1 MNDSAKSV
9 LCEEKIEKNLSDERL
24 ENAVSSTEFE
34 VAAQRF
40 RQLAKEEGIE
50 TAAGLWIC
58 RPLKQWIKNLNK
70 TQSLQNASPHL
81 DRNSLLYLAVGMNNS
96 LHIRDCL
103 LVSAVSDCD
112 FDSLMKI
119 ASRPHFEETVKL
131 VEGCL
136 RKAFHD
142 SSAHPDKRKCE
153 RASEMFKQII
163 RSIPEQYSAQP
174 YAVLSYLMW
183 WIGEPEQKNRYW
195 KQALARDRNC
205 TLALIVAEAIANK
218 IEPAWNCEQ

>member
-9 LCEEKIEKNLSDERL
+9 LCEEKIEKNLSDKRL

-81 DRNSLLYLAVGMNNS
+81 DRNSLLHLAVGMNNS

-112 FDSLMKI
+112 FDSLSEDYFVLPLTKGGQELL
-119 ASRPHFEETVKL
+119 RRL
-131 VEGCL
+131 V
-136 RKAFHD
+136 
-142 SSAHPDKRKCE
+142 SSARENVCRRKPREWCGFPFGQCGYSGHW
-153 RASEMFKQII
+153 RAYTARGQAAPPC
-163 RSIPEQYSAQP
+163 PEAPS
-174 YAVLSYLMW
+174 
-183 WIGEPEQKNRYW
+183 
-195 KQALARDRNC
+195 
-205 TLALIVAEAIANK
+205 
-218 IEPAWNCEQ
+218 

>member
-81 DRNSLLYLAVGMNNS
+81 DRNSLLHLAVGMNNS

-142 SSAHPDKRKCE
+142 SSAHPDKRKP
-153 RASEMFKQII
+153 
-163 RSIPEQYSAQP
+163 SISVT
-174 YAVLSYLMW
+174 AVNDFLFIKSF
-183 WIGEPEQKNRYW
+183 RH
-195 KQALARDRNC
+195 
-205 TLALIVAEAIANK
+205 
-218 IEPAWNCEQ
+218 